1 MNLFRT
7 VVWVIIIL
15 CFLSCQH
22 SGNDYSDSKN
32 VEINLPKKVE
42 ELENVT
48 VISDQKAPLFDISF
62 KKVGTFGSTENILF
76 QNVGNFSVDNENRV
90 YIADKNDIKV
100 FHADG
105 AFIKTLGRDGRGP
118 GEFNNFGALSPKV
131 FDSSMYV
138 YDDVLSRMNVFN
150 LDSLKFSHSTLITPK
165 NWQHIEELSGL
176 SFNNF
181 FEMNTK
187 NLLVEFKTKNPDI
200 TDPYSFF
207 FQMNQEGKIIS
218 QKIIK
223 YKSPQFY
230 DGIGIPAPPVFFDDR
245 GLLNPSTRSHK
256 IDIDSKDNMYLVWT
270 DLFLIKVYDSQG
282 RYQRALYYPSENAL
296 LNEDKII
303 DSNQSQFWRRN
314 ARSIDFPETWPVVN
328 HFFIDDEDR
337 IWVST
342 IINDE
347 NNYEWY
353 ILSNDGE
360 LLARF
365 TWEGER
371 LKRDRKER
379 QIRTVNNN
387 YLYTKETDNETFE
400 GKVVKY
406 KIVFRENS

>member
-7 VVWVIIIL
+7 VVWVIIIN

-22 SGNDYSDSKN
+22 SGKDYSDSKK
-32 VEINLPKKVE
+32 VVINLPKKVE
-42 ELENVT
+42 ELENLT

-76 QNVGNFSVDNENRV
+76 YYVGNFSVDNENRV
-90 YIADKNDIKV
+90 YIADKNDIKL
-100 FHADG
+100 FQADG
-105 AFIKTLGRDGRGP
+105 AFIKTLGRKGRGP

-131 FDSSMYV
+131 FDSGMYV
-138 YDDVLSRMNVFN
+138 YDEVLSRINVFN
-150 LDSLKFSHSTLITPK
+150 FDSLEFSHSIAINPK
-165 NWQHIEELSGL
+165 NWQHIEELNGL
-176 SFNNF
+176 SVKKL

-187 NLLVEFKTKNPDI
+187 NLLVGFKTNNPDV
-200 TDPYSFF
+200 TDPYFIF
-207 FQMNQEGKIIS
+207 YLMNHEGNIIS

-230 DGIGIPAPPVFFDDR
+230 DGIGTSAPKVFFDDR

-256 IDIDSKDNMYLVWT
+256 IDIDSKDNIYLLWT

-282 RYQRALYYPSENAL
+282 RYKRALYYPSKNTP
-296 LNEDKII
+296 LNGVDII
-303 DSNQSQFWRRN
+303 DSYQTKYLKQK
-314 ARSIDFPETWPVVN
+314 AKSINFPETWPVVN

-342 IINDE
+342 IIDDD

-360 LLARF
+360 LVARF
-365 TWEGER
+365 KWKGER

-379 QIRTVNNN
+379 QIRTVKNNH
-387 YLYTKETDNETFE
+387 LYTKETDNETFE
-400 GKVVKY
+400 VKVVKY
-406 KIVFRENS
+406 KIVFHENS

>member
-296 LNEDKII
+296 LK
-303 DSNQSQFWRRN
+303 RR
-314 ARSIDFPETWPVVN
+314 
-328 HFFIDDEDR
+328 
-337 IWVST
+337 
-342 IINDE
+342 
-347 NNYEWY
+347 
-353 ILSNDGE
+353 
-360 LLARF
+360 
-365 TWEGER
+365 
-371 LKRDRKER
+371 
-379 QIRTVNNN
+379 
-387 YLYTKETDNETFE
+387 
-400 GKVVKY
+400 
-406 KIVFRENS
+406 